1 MYKQYTTWIYHG
13 ESVQNSNNDQVE
25 LGVNDIEDQSGN
37 ADEVHEYL
45 EDIRIGEYMN
55 IEQEDI
61 QHNSS
66 PLNIPEGEGEGGAD
80 RFARLLQDSQ
90 CEVYPGCQKFT
101 KLSCILRL
109 RHLKVMNRWTN
120 KSLTMLLEFLKELLP
135 KDETLPKSHYELKKI
150 LRDLGLGYETIH
162 ACKHDCVLFWKEYE
176 HNEECPK
183 CGAPRYKFHEGK
195 RKKVPQ
201 KVLRYFPLKPRFQR
215 LYMSRKTAKDMRW
228 HKEKRVKETNVLK
241 HPADS
246 RAWEEFDNQHAY
258 NVAPWK
264 LMRDPYV
271 FMPLLIPGPKSP
283 GKDIDVYLRPLIDKL
298 KELWVDGVSTF
309 DACTGRKFKLH
320 AACLWT
326 LNDLPA
332 LADLSDWCTKGYMRN
347 RSKQFDG
354 YKEHRLPP
362 KELSGDEILEKLEQ
376 LDHIRDVNF
385 EKVPNIKKRK
395 RTTIELNWTKTSIF
409 FELPYWRLLKLQH
422 NLDIMH
428 IEKNICDNVLGTLM
442 NIEGKTKDSL
452 KARLDLQE
460 MGIRKE
466 LHLISTGAKYVMPPA
481 CYTLSTKEKKEFCE
495 WLKTIKFLD
504 GYASNISRCV
514 NVAECKIYGMKSHD
528 SHVLLQRLLP
538 IGIRG
543 CLDHDI
549 CNALVELG
557 IFFKELCCR
566 TLKVEVLEA
575 LERDIALILCK
586 LEMIFPP
593 TFFDIMVHLAVHLPR
608 EALIAGPV
616 QYRWMYPIEIF
627 LCTLKSYVRNK
638 ARPEC
643 LIAEAYVDSECI
655 TFCSLYLSGVETRF
669 NREERNYEGDQ
680 TVQGASLYVFRQV
693 LRPLGSSSYD
703 TLDLMDID
711 RAHLYIKQL
720 RQLKDSSINDDTFS
734 LACGPERRVK
744 RYSGCIVNG
753 SRFHT
758 KDREQ
763 NRKTQ
768 NSGISVKCE
777 GVEYYGVLTD
787 VIELKYILG
796 RKVFIFKCD
805 WRDVTTKLGIHKDPH
820 FTSVN
825 VSRQS
830 YEDQPFVLPQQV
842 QQVFY
847 VKDTKLRGSWEV
859 VQKITCRRIFDV
871 SVVEDGKR
879 EEEEDENNTE
889 NDAYQESEPCIVDGV
904 VQDCPNIDQLS
915 LNRDDIPSDQ
925 IDVEVVHKCRQD
937 THVVDNEDVELFD
950 STTDEEYTLP
960 TDDDTDESDW
970 EEG

>member
-1 MYKQYTTWIYHG
+1 
-13 ESVQNSNNDQVE
+13 
-25 LGVNDIEDQSGN
+25 
-37 ADEVHEYL
+37 
-45 EDIRIGEYMN
+45 
-55 IEQEDI
+55 
-61 QHNSS
+61 
-66 PLNIPEGEGEGGAD
+66 
-80 RFARLLQDSQ
+80 
-90 CEVYPGCQKFT
+90 
-101 KLSCILRL
+101 
-109 RHLKVMNRWTN
+109 
-120 KSLTMLLEFLKELLP
+120 
-135 KDETLPKSHYELKKI
+135 
-150 LRDLGLGYETIH
+150 
-162 ACKHDCVLFWKEYE
+162 
-176 HNEECPK
+176 
-183 CGAPRYKFHEGK
+183 
-195 RKKVPQ
+195 
-201 KVLRYFPLKPRFQR
+201 
-215 LYMSRKTAKDMRW
+215 MRW
-228 HKEKRVKETNVLK
+228 HKEKCVKETNVLK

-246 RAWEEFDNQHAY
+246 RAWEEFDNQHGWFVKDPRNIRLGLGTDGFNPFGNMNNAYSVWPVFIVAY
-258 NVAPWK
+258 NAAPWK

-271 FMPLLIPGPKSP
+271 FMPLLIPSPKSP
-283 GKDIDVYLRPLIDKL
+283 GKDIDVYLRPLIDEL

-309 DACTGRKFKLH
+309 DSYTRRKFKLH
-320 AACLWT
+320 AVCLWT

-332 LADLSDWCTKGYMRN
+332 LADLSDLDHDWWN

-385 EKVPNIKKRK
+385 
-395 RTTIELNWTKTSIF
+395 
-409 FELPYWRLLKLQH
+409 
-422 NLDIMH
+422 
-428 IEKNICDNVLGTLM
+428 
-442 NIEGKTKDSL
+442 GK
-452 KARLDLQE
+452 
-460 MGIRKE
+460 
-466 LHLISTGAKYVMPPA
+466 
-481 CYTLSTKEKKEFCE
+481 
-495 WLKTIKFLD
+495 
-504 GYASNISRCV
+504 
-514 NVAECKIYGMKSHD
+514 
-528 SHVLLQRLLP
+528 RLLP
-538 IGIRG
+538 VGIRG
-543 CLDHDI
+543 CLYHDI
-549 CNALVELG
+549 CNALAKLG
-557 IFFKELCCR
+557 IFFEELCYR

-593 TFFDIMVHLAVHLPR
+593 TFFDIMVHLAVHLPQ

-616 QYRWMYPIEIF
+616 QYRWMYPIERF
-627 LCTLKSYVRNK
+627 LCTLKSYVHNK
-638 ARPEC
+638 ARPEGS
-643 LIAEAYVDSECI
+643 IAEAYVDSECI

-680 TVQGASLYVFRQV
+680 TVQGASLY
-693 LRPLGSSSYD
+693 
-703 TLDLMDID
+703 
-711 RAHLYIKQL
+711 IKQM

-777 GVEYYGVLTD
+777 GVEYYGVLID

-796 RKVFIFKCD
+796 GKVFIFKCD

-825 VSRQS
+825 VSRQL

-847 VKDTKLRGSWEV
+847 MKDTKLRGLWEV

-871 SVVEDGKR
+871 SVVEDGKGD
-879 EEEEDENNTE
+879 EEEDESNTE
-889 NDAYQESEPCIVDGV
+889 NDAYQEFEPCIVDGV
-904 VQDCPNIDQLS
+904 VQDCPNINQLS
-915 LNRDDIPSDQ
+915 LNRDNIPSDQ

-950 STTDEEYTLP
+950 STTNEEYTLL